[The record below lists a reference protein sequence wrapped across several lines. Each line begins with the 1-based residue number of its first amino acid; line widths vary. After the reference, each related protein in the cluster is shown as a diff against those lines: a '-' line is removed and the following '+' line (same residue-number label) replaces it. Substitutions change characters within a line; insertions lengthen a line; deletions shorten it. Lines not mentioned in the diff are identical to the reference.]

1 MIANQNRTSMAQIL
15 IIDDDVSFCLMIR
28 TLLEKNQYKVTS
40 IFSPVEGLKAI
51 KENFYN
57 VVLSDM
63 RMPEMT
69 GLELI
74 APIKKY
80 SPQTQIIL
88 MTSYAE
94 ITTAIKAIK
103 QGAFDYISKPLNP
116 EELLSLIKDA
126 LVSADQKQSGPSKN
140 TSHDY
145 FEGVSE
151 QSRQLKEI
159 ISIVAPT
166 PMSVLLVG
174 ESGTGKEY
182 IARLIHEKSP
192 RKNSP
197 FIAVDCGA
205 IPKELAASEFFG
217 HIRGSFTG
225 AIADKTGYF
234 ESANGGT
241 LFLDEIGNLSYD
253 TQIQLLRALQESVI
267 KPVGASKSVKV
278 NIRVITATNE
288 DLSEAMEKGNFR
300 KDLYHRLNEFQISAP
315 ALRNRK
321 QDIMHF
327 ARHFLKQANHYLN
340 KDIEGFDPEVQE
352 VFLKYSWPGNLREL
366 KNIVKRATLLSKT
379 TQISLPEIPEELQK
393 SQVFIESAS
402 KNSTVNEAEKIVKA
416 LESARFNKSRAARIL
431 NIDRKTLY
439 NKLKLY
445 QIKAQ

>member
-1 MIANQNRTSMAQIL
+1 MAKIL
-15 IIDDDVSFCLMIR
+15 IIDDDVSFCLMIK
-28 TLLEKNQYKVTS
+28 TLLEKNQYQVTS
-40 IFSPVEGLKAI
+40 IFSPVEGLKVI
-51 KENFYN
+51 KETFFNI
-57 VVLSDM
+57 VLSDM

-69 GLELI
+69 GLDLI
-74 APIKKY
+74 APIKKH
-80 SPQTQIIL
+80 SPHTQIIL

-94 ITTAIKAIK
+94 ITTAIRAIK

-116 EELLSLIKDA
+116 EELLIVIQDA
-126 LVSADQKQSGPSKN
+126 LKSSDQKTAAPVKANSY
-140 TSHDY
+140 DF

-159 ISIVAPT
+159 VHIVAPT

-174 ESGTGKEY
+174 ESGTGKEF

-192 RKNSP
+192 RKNNP

-217 HIRGSFTG
+217 HVKGSFTG

-234 ESANGGT
+234 ELANGGT

-253 TQIQLLRALQESVI
+253 TQIQLLRALQETVI
-267 KPVGASKSVKV
+267 KPVGGSRSVKV

-300 KDLYHRLNEFQISAP
+300 KDLYHRLNEFQIEAP
-315 ALRNRK
+315 SLRDRK
-321 QDIMHF
+321 PDIMHF
-327 ARHFLKQANHYLN
+327 AFHFLKQANTYLN
-340 KDIEGFDPEVQE
+340 KSVEGFDPEVQE
-352 VFLKYSWPGNLREL
+352 VFLKYAWPGNLREL
-366 KNIVKRATLLSKT
+366 KNIVKRATLLTKSSRIT
-379 TQISLPEIPEELQK
+379 LTEIPEELQK
-393 SQVFIESAS
+393 NPYVADSDSGFTSI
-402 KNSTVNEAEKIVKA
+402 NEAEKIVKA
-416 LESARFNKSRAARIL
+416 LETARFNKSRAARIL

-445 QIKAQ
+445 QIKAH